1 MKRREFLGFLSG
13 AAAFPLAASA
23 QPGRMPR
30 VGLLMLGNPDPGLF
44 LREITAGLRELGYE
58 DGRNVALEL
67 RNANGSAA
75 QLNAH
80 ARELAALPVDVIV
93 AFQTPVVAV
102 AKNAT
107 TQIPIVMC
115 PAQNPIALGFVQ
127 SFARPGGNITGMT
140 TATDE
145 IAAKNL
151 ELIREVLPAVRRV
164 GVIGNAADPFH
175 KPFLASIEAGART
188 LNFELKIALSQGAD
202 PFPAR
207 FVDVVG
213 SGVQAMM
220 IQPSLPRER
229 GAELA
234 LRYRLPLFVANT
246 EGAQA
251 GALMAYGADN
261 VAVYRQSA
269 TFVDKILKGRKPA
282 DLPVELATKFLLV
295 VNLKT
300 ANALGLTLSPTLLNR
315 ADQVIE

>member
-1 MKRREFLGFLSG
+1 MKRRHFLGVLGGAIAWPFAGRAQSG
-13 AAAFPLAASA
+13 RL
-23 QPGRMPR
+23 PR
-30 VGLLMLGNPDPGLF
+30 VGLLMLGNPDPSVF
-44 LREITAGLRELGYE
+44 LREVTAGLRELGYE
-58 DGRNVALEL
+58 DGRNIVLEP
-67 RNANGSAA
+67 RNAKGSAA
-75 QLNAH
+75 QLGSLV
-80 ARELAALPVDVIV
+80 RELAALPVDVIV
-93 AFQTPVVAV
+93 AFQTPVVAA
-102 AKNAT
+102 AKAAAT
-107 TQIPIVMC
+107 QTPIVMC

-151 ELIREVLPAVRRV
+151 ELIREVLPAARRI

-175 KPFLASIEAGART
+175 KPFLASIEAAART

-202 PFPAR
+202 PFQGR
-207 FVDVVG
+207 FVEVAG

-220 IQPSLPRER
+220 VQPSLPRER

-246 EGAQA
+246 EAAQS

-269 TFVDKILKGRKPA
+269 TFVDKILKGRRPA
-282 DLPVELATKFLLV
+282 DLPVELATKFRLI